1 MSKAYVSKAHASDDF
16 FFFKSAKELL
26 LSWSICNVPPVI
38 CVETKT
44 QSERTWLCYSVD
56 SMSIMDL
63 EESGESDRKKSESA
77 KESQTPCNALVQT
90 VPKEVKTVLTHS
102 Q

>member
-1 MSKAYVSKAHASDDF
+1 
-16 FFFKSAKELL
+16 
-26 LSWSICNVPPVI
+26 
-38 CVETKT
+38 
-44 QSERTWLCYSVD
+44 
-56 SMSIMDL
+56 MSIMDL